1 MDNARAAQ
9 AASII
14 PVPVTTPRERASA
27 EAMAAEGKLQV
38 VDLSAFYRGKIAL
51 RSVNLNIAAN
61 HVTAII
67 GPSGC
72 GKSTLVRCLNR
83 MHEVQSGNHA
93 QGQVWLD
100 GEDIYAAGIDPVQI
114 RRRIGMV

>member
-9 AASII
+9 AAAII
-14 PVPVTTPRERASA
+14 PVPAAKPRESA
-27 EAMAAEGKLQV
+27 TGPAVQAEEKLNA

-51 RSVNLNIAAN
+51 RNVSLNFAAN

-72 GKSTLVRCLNR
+72 GKSTLIRCLNR
-83 MHEVQSGNHA
+83 MHEVQGGNHA
-93 QGQVWLD
+93 EGQVYLD
-100 GEDIYAAGIDPVQI
+100 GEDIYAP
-114 RRRIGMV
+114 

>member
-14 PVPVTTPRERASA
+14 PVPAAKPRSTVGAAA
-27 EAMAAEGKLQV
+27 EADGKLQAV
-38 VDLSAFYRGKIAL
+38 ELSAFYRGKIAL
-51 RSVNLNIAAN
+51 RNVNLNFAAN

-72 GKSTLVRCLNR
+72 GKSTLIRCLNR
-83 MHEVQSGNHA
+83 MHEVQTGNHVE
-93 QGQVWLD
+93 GQVWLD
-100 GEDIYAAGIDPVQI
+100 GEDIYAP
-114 RRRIGMV
+114 